1 MYGFAMILW
10 YLAAR
15 KTEPFLPLQKERAFM
30 AIVDGKVSYMCTLL
44 RHKYYREVEY
54 DIDQSKVS
62 CLKTYKSKVSY
73 HY

>member
-30 AIVDGKVSYMCTLL
+30 AIVDGKVSYTCTLL
-44 RHKYYREVEY
+44 RDK
-54 DIDQSKVS
+54 
-62 CLKTYKSKVSY
+62 
-73 HY
+73 